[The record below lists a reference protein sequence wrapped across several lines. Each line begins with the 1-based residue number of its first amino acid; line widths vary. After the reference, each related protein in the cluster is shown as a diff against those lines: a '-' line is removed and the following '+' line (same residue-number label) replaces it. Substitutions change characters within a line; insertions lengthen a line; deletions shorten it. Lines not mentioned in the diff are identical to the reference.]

1 LDRTVPP
8 AARHTPRSALSGVV
22 ANAREAITEAFDA
35 PLAVAAHVQVVL
47 HLNTAVSAAL

>member
-1 LDRTVPP
+1 
-8 AARHTPRSALSGVV
+8 VV